1 MRKDYV
7 FVILVMLMVTGCAR
21 MGQPDGG
28 WFDDTPP
35 KVVLTTPE
43 DKSTEVN
50 SRKINIYF
58 DEYIKLDNPT
68 ENVIISPPQLEVP
81 EIKAGGR
88 RISVE
93 ILDTLIPNTTYTV
106 DFSDAISDNNE
117 GNPMGNYTY
126 CFSTGEVIDT
136 MEVSGYVVDAENME
150 PIKGILVGLYNNL
163 ADSAFTTQS
172 MLRVARTDSRG
183 HFIIKGVADGEYRIY
198 ALQDADNNYYFSQK
212 SEKLAFNHDIIV
224 PSCKP
229 DIRQDTIWRDSL
241 HIHNIIQ
248 TGYTHFLPD
257 NIVLRAFN
265 EVITDKHLLK
275 VERKDPENV
284 TMFFSY
290 GDRTL
295 PKIKGFNFD
304 EREAFMLEASEHLDT
319 LKYWLRDTTLV
330 NQDTLRMEITYTA
343 TDTLGKIETRVD
355 TMELIPKMSYEK
367 RQKEKEKERE
377 KWNKEQEKAKK
388 KGNKYL
394 TEMPPTP
401 LDLRIQTPNYFMP
414 NSSVLLESTI
424 PIAYIDTT
432 KIKLTMKVDTM
443 QVPKSF
449 LLKEVAVIVDEEDME
464 MVRRKYILTSDSTDN
479 LWSPGMQYTLVLDSA
494 AFTDIYGKASNQQQK
509 VIAIKTEQDYTTITF
524 QVTRLNE
531 SPYIGQL
538 IDSNDK
544 VVMQTSSYN
553 GTLVFNY
560 INPGTYFFRVIADT
574 NNNGVWDTGEYAND
588 LQAEMVYYYPEK
600 IECKAH
606 WPVVKSWNPSNL
618 DTTRLK
624 PAAITKQKPD
634 KEKKLK
640 NQNAERARKLGIPYI
655 PKNLAP

>member
-7 FVILVMLMVTGCAR
+7 FFILVMLMVTGCAR

-28 WFDDTPP
+28 WYDDTPP
-35 KVVLTTPE
+35 KVVLTTPQ
-43 DKSTEVN
+43 DKSTGVD
-50 SRKINIYF
+50 SRKIYIYF

-68 ENVIISPPQLEVP
+68 ENVIISPPQLEMP

-136 MEVSGYVVDAENME
+136 MEVSGYVVEAENME

-163 ADSAFTTQS
+163 ADSAFTTQP

-183 HFIIKGVADGEYRIY
+183 HFTIKGVADGEYRVY
-198 ALQDADNNYYFSQK
+198 ALQDADYNYYFSQK

-224 PSCKP
+224 PSSKP

-241 HIHNIIQ
+241 HINNIIQ

-265 EVITDKHLLK
+265 EKITDKFLLK
-275 VERKDPENV
+275 TERKDPENV
-284 TMFFSY
+284 TMYFSF
-290 GDRTL
+290 GDSIL

-304 EREAFMLEASEHLDT
+304 ERDAFMLEASEHLDT

-330 NQDTLRMEITYTA
+330 NQDTLRMEVTYTA
-343 TDTLGKIETRVD
+343 TDSLGKLETRVD
-355 TMELIPKMSYEK
+355 TMELISKVSYEK
-367 RQKEKEKERE
+367 RMKEKEKELE

-401 LDLRIQTPNYFMP
+401 LDLKIQTSSNFMP
-414 NSSVLLESTI
+414 NSVILLESST
-424 PIAYIDTT
+424 PIADIDTT
-432 KIKLTMKVDTM
+432 KIKLTMKVDTL
-443 QVPKSF
+443 QVPQKY
-449 LLKEVAVIVDEEDME
+449 LLQEIAVVAEEVEME
-464 MVRRKYILTSDSTDN
+464 MVRRKYILTTDTTEN
-479 LWSPGMQYTLVLDSA
+479 LWTSGRQYTLLLDSA
-494 AFTDIYGKASNQQQK
+494 AVTDIYGKVSNKEQK
-509 VIAIKTEQDYTTITF
+509 VFNIKAEEDYTTITF

-544 VVMQTSSYN
+544 VVMQKSSYN

-560 INPGTYFFRVIADT
+560 VNPGTYYFRVIADA
-574 NNNGVWDTGEYAND
+574 NDNGIWDTGNYASD
-588 LQAEMVYYYPEK
+588 QQAEMVYYYPEK

-606 WPVVKSWNPSNL
+606 WPVEKSWNPANI
-618 DTTRLK
+618 DIMRLK

-655 PKNLAP
+655 PKNIAP